1 MANESPQRNSAGM
14 VVNYS
19 LKDPQNS
26 QRKRKKLSRKT
37 ASNVPWNGSPW
48 TSHSHPVAT
57 LARTLE
63 HSVPSAICSR
73 FCRAEM
79 VLHRQVWNSFLLVT
93 YAVHSHTRPAAVLSR
108 VPWASWEPWQTEG
121 SWHALRDPYPNRNKG
136 FICFI
141 SHSSGNFPPWR
152 SVFLEPNSSALEV
165 TQVLRDSLPNVLH
178 AFPPSPTYVLLF
190 WQWSLATRERRGN
203 SPCSEGI
210 NCDNTSL
217 PSQVA
222 NSKKE
227 KFLHGNTNAKISG

>member
-1 MANESPQRNSAGM
+1 MWPNVFSETFNILRKTCSAFHFATPEMTSLHSPSMANESPQRNSAGM

-48 TSHSHPVAT
+48 TIHSHPVAT

-73 FCRAEM
+73 FCRAEK

-121 SWHALRDPYPNRNKG
+121 SWHALR
-136 FICFI
+136 
-141 SHSSGNFPPWR
+141 
-152 SVFLEPNSSALEV
+152 
-165 TQVLRDSLPNVLH
+165 
-178 AFPPSPTYVLLF
+178 SP
-190 WQWSLATRERRGN
+190 
-203 SPCSEGI
+203 
-210 NCDNTSL
+210 
-217 PSQVA
+217 
-222 NSKKE
+222 
-227 KFLHGNTNAKISG
+227 